1 MRDLEREIRLSLRR
15 RVLGVHPLATVTIP
29 LLWPQA
35 ITVVQLPTDATLLRC
50 ERGDNLFKARI
61 AAQRIPIRVKF
72 EKAIAEGVRNAL
84 HCRDLFDGGIFFTS
98 PGVDLRQVNGQVRA
112 VDSFFKGR
120 QQLSAT
126 MPLEQCILL

>member
-29 LLWPQA
+29 LLWPQT

-61 AAQRIPIRVKF
+61 AAQRIPIRLKF
-72 EKAIAEGVRNAL
+72 EKDIAEGVRNAL
-84 HCRDLFDGGIFFTS
+84 HFRDLCAGAIFFTG
-98 PGVDLRQVNGQVRA
+98 PALY
-112 VDSFFKGR
+112 
-120 QQLSAT
+120 L
-126 MPLEQCILL
+126 